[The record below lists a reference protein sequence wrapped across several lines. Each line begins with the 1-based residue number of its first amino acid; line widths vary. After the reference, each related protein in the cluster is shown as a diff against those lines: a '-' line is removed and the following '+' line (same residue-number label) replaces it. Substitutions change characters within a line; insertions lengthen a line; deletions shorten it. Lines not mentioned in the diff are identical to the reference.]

1 MLVMLFVIE
10 FVNIV
15 DCVLVLLIM
24 VFDIMPMVFVMLFLY
39 VRVFVVEHVGPIRL
53 DDRWK
58 EKRVSTVVTLSVC
71 PSVCLSVCL

>member
-24 VFDIMPMVFVMLFLY
+24 VFDIMPMVFAMLFLY

-53 DDRWK
+53 DDDGRKK
-58 EKRVSTVVTLSVC
+58 EC
-71 PSVCLSVCL
+71 PQWSLCLCVCLSVCL